1 MATTKSST
9 SSGSKIK
16 ITPGA
21 VVCQEAELKGDI
33 TIAAKTVVH
42 PKARIFAEQ
51 GPIVIGEGNLI
62 EEQTLIWNSTPRK
75 TMVIGNF
82 NVFEIGCTSEALK
95 IGNNN
100 ILEAKSKVGALVELN
115 DGCVVGNR
123 CRIEMQETLT
133 NNTVIYGQNGSRRK
147 ATEMPAQQTL
157 QLDFL
162 TKILPNYH
170 HLKKP
175 VRQ

>member
-1 MATTKSST
+1 MASSKS
-9 SSGSKIK
+9 KVK

-21 VVCQEAELKGDI
+21 VVCQEAELKGEVI
-33 TIAAKTVVH
+33 IGAKTVVH
-42 PKARIFAEQ
+42 PKARILAEH

-62 EEQTLIWNSTPRK
+62 EEQTLIWNSTPGK
-75 TMVIGNF
+75 TMTIGDY
-82 NVFEIGCTSEALK
+82 NVFEIGCTSQALS

-100 ILEAKSKVGALVELN
+100 ALETKSKVGKNVELTN
-115 DGCVVGNR
+115 GCVIGAMCEVNSKER
-123 CRIEMQETLT
+123 LPE
-133 NNTVIYGQNGSRRK
+133 NTVIYGQNECRRQ
-147 ATEMPAQQTL
+147 ASEMPAPQVL

-175 VRQ
+175 HRS

>member
-1 MATTKSST
+1 MATTKSSST
-9 SSGSKIK
+9 SNSKVK

-33 TIAAKTVVH
+33 SIAAKTVVH
-42 PKARIFAEQ
+42 PKAKIFAEL

-62 EEQTLIWNSTPRK
+62 EEQALIWNSTPGK

-82 NVFEIGCTSEALK
+82 NVFEIGCCSQALS

-100 ILEAKSKVGALVELN
+100 VLEAKSKVGPLVELS

-123 CRIEMQETLT
+123 CQIETQERLA
-133 NNTVIYGQNGSRRK
+133 NKTVIYGQNESRRK
-147 ATEMPAQQTL
+147 ASEIPAQQTL

-175 VRQ
+175 MRQ